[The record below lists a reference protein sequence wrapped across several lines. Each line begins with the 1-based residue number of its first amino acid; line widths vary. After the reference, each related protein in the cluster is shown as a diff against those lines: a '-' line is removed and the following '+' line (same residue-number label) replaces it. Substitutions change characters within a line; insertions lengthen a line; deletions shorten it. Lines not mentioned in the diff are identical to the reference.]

1 MTTDYRYRDIA
12 GYSRPVS
19 RRHKR
24 MSCSDRAAQFAPF
37 AALKGHDEAI
47 AHTAKV
53 AMETDPTYTVIDD
66 PAYIP
71 GMEFELP
78 EEMEDRRIREL
89 NLL

>member
-1 MTTDYRYRDIA
+1 MKGKYDDMIYMKP
-12 GYSRPVS
+12 PVS
-19 RRHKR
+19 KKHKP
-24 MSCSDRAAQFAPF
+24 MSMYERAAQFAPF